1 MGSGVPTATG
11 VETDGLARQITT
23 KMSTGSFGRVRVA
36 LERAATAQAMAL
48 EKGMIAHRSVKQI
61 IKHTPRRSGSK
72 SS

>member
-1 MGSGVPTATG
+1 
-11 VETDGLARQITT
+11 
-23 KMSTGSFGRVRVA
+23 MSTGSFGRVRVA